1 MADFSSESDKRPIE
15 LADYAAFALGGMRV
29 IPAERAVE
37 FAGARRD
44 VQPRVMR
51 VLVALAEPRPAVVSR
66 DRLIERAWDGVVVGD
81 DALNRCILALR
92 HLAQEFDPPPFTI
105 ETVPRVGHRLVEA
118 GTGAVGRSTTSAPAL
133 RRRLATALAVLLV
146 AIVGAFAWQSNSSAD
161 APASIAVLPF
171 RNLSAGEPFFAQGL
185 GEEVLGQLAREPAF
199 RVAGRNATAPPSAE
213 GDLGKLGR
221 SLGVEYV
228 LDGSVRSE
236 RGRVRVNTSLIQS
249 SDGARLWSQ
258 TYDRNL
264 NDVLAIQVA
273 IGEDV
278 AGHLKRTLADE
289 PGRETEV
296 DGQAYALY
304 LNARGLLRSGN
315 PQVASEAVKTL
326 EEVVRLDPA
335 FAPGWSSLAGARIFQ
350 ARTNGDEG
358 IVAALPRAR
367 AEARRAL
374 KLDPDLAHAHGVL
387 ATLVGTDTAQGMAH
401 LRRAG
406 ALDQRSSE
414 GFMWLAEAHHTAGRY
429 AQALATFHRAAKV
442 DPTWQAPLIGITDLT
457 AAMGDRPG
465 AEAAVRKSFAE
476 DPLMV
481 RFALGRTAWAFGD
494 FSEAARHWKA
504 VAGSEARWASPA
516 KLSLEDVQY
525 VLAISNKPPSR
536 KPRLGLSHARV
547 GPRLWPEALPS
558 TAEWK
563 MRNRSEAAEIVYH
576 ERNSLAAKLMLN
588 AGRSAELVKTFDG
601 PIGLLE
607 VRGGKPLDQ
616 CRTRDAPIIALAL
629 RAQGRGREAAALLR
643 AAEANVRY
651 AYRQGTVPVWF
662 EVDAAGVWAT
672 SGKTSLALDALE
684 RAVRRGWISAGPTDF
699 PRIED
704 EPAFAS
710 LRGTPRFEAIR
721 ARLAAHM
728 AKERRE
734 TMRVLA

>member
-1 MADFSSESDKRPIE
+1 
-15 LADYAAFALGGMRV
+15 MRV

-37 FAGARRD
+37 FDGARRD
-44 VQPRVMR
+44 VQPRVMK
-51 VLVALAEPRPAVVSR
+51 VLVALAEERAHVVSR
-66 DRLIERAWDGVVVGD
+66 DRLIERAWDGQIVGD

-105 ETVPRVGHRLVEA
+105 ETVPRVGHRLIEA
-118 GTGAVGRSTTSAPAL
+118 EAGAVGRSATPVGAF

-146 AIVGAFAWQSNSSAD
+146 AIVGVFAWQSNSSAD

-199 RVAGRNATAPPSAE
+199 RVAGRNAAVPPSEE

-236 RGRVRVNTSLIQS
+236 GGRVRVNTSLIQS

-258 TYDRNL
+258 TYDRTL

-278 AGHLKRTLADE
+278 AGHLKRALVDKPTPRPAA
-289 PGRETEV
+289 

-315 PQVASEAVKTL
+315 PQGGAEAVKTL
-326 EEVVRLDPA
+326 EEVVRLDPG
-335 FAPGWSSLAGARIFQ
+335 FASGWSSLADARIFL
-350 ARTNGDEG
+350 ARTKGDEA
-358 IVAALPRAR
+358 IIAALPRAR
-367 AEARRAL
+367 DEARRAL
-374 KLDPDLAHAHGVL
+374 ELDPDLAQAHGVL
-387 ATLVGTDTAQGMAH
+387 ATLVGTDTTQGMAH
-401 LRRAG
+401 LRRAA
-406 ALDQRSSE
+406 ALDRRSSE

-429 AQALATFHRAAKV
+429 AQALATYHRATKV
-442 DPTWQAPLIGITDLT
+442 DPTWQRPLIGITDLT

-465 AEAAVRKSFAE
+465 AEAAVRKSFSE

-481 RFALGRTAWAFGD
+481 RFALARTAWAFGD

-516 KLSLEDVQY
+516 KLSLEDLEYILV
-525 VLAISNKPPSR
+525 ISKKPPSR
-536 KPRLGLSHARV
+536 KPRLGLSHARI

-558 TAEWK
+558 AAEWK

-576 ERNSLAAKLMLN
+576 ERNAMAAKLMLN
-588 AGRSAELVKTFDG
+588 AGRSAELVKTYDG
-601 PIGLLE
+601 PLGLLE
-607 VRGGKPLDQ
+607 VRSGKRLDQ

-651 AYRQGTVPVWF
+651 AYGQGTVPVWF

-672 SGKTSLALDALE
+672 SGKAPLALDALE
-684 RAVRRGWISAGPTDF
+684 RAVRRGWISAGPTDL

-710 LRGTPRFEAIR
+710 LRGMPRFEAIR
-721 ARLAAHM
+721 ARLEARM
-728 AKERRE
+728 ARERRE
-734 TMRVLA
+734 TLRALA